1 MHNHITSTPDVC
13 YELPTIGDT
22 VNEEN
27 RVVYL
32 LASLH
37 ESYNV
42 LVMTLEANAEVPPL
56 AMVPFMKRLGVARCS
71 LLRKGH

>member
-1 MHNHITSTPDVC
+1 MHDRIKSTTDVC
-13 YELPTIGDT
+13 NELSAIGDT